1 MIDNKYTRETAIEA
15 LKLFAESVPESRNM
29 KLFEAVR
36 RVSENS
42 WRQINDEADAIDAL
56 ALAELMRFVERENMN
71 WEDVYPE

>member
-1 MIDNKYTRETAIEA
+1 MIDIKYTRETAIEA

-56 ALAELMRFVERENMN
+56 RLAELVRFTEHHKLT
-71 WEDVYPE
+71 WKDVYPE